1 MLNNIQPNINMIIMK
16 KTKKIVQLVIMRR
29 QKMID
34 SCIFISNYYF
44 IYWNYNLLELF
55 LGFVELNKVLLNLKL

>member
-1 MLNNIQPNINMIIMK
+1 MK